1 MAVEFKLPELGENIS
16 AGDVVRV
23 MVSAGDTLAKDQIV
37 LEVET
42 DKAAIEVPASVA
54 GVIAEVKVKP
64 GDKVKPGQTLL
75 TLEETAGKFAPPEA
89 PVPAPVP
96 VSKPAEKN
104 GASETPEPAAAPPP
118 SRAPVPVETASDSGP
133 AAPSVRRFAR
143 EIGVEISEVI
153 GSGLGGRVSI
163 EDVKAYSRARA
174 AAAPGSTSAAPPAA
188 SAPLPDF
195 SKWGAFERVPMSN
208 VRKATARRMRA
219 SWTTVPHVTQN
230 DKCDITEFEEWRKKA
245 SKETGVRITV
255 TALLLKV
262 CAAALAKFPQFNASV
277 DESAGEI
284 LLKKYRSIGV
294 AVDTDRGLLVPVIR
308 DADKKTLPQLAGELA
323 RASEKAREKKLA
335 LEDMQGGCFTITNL
349 GGIGG
354 TGFSPIVNWPEVAI
368 LGVSRG
374 RVEPVYSPGGFSP
387 RTLMPLSLS
396 YDHRVIDGA
405 DAARFLRWVC
415 ETVEQP
421 LNLSLEDSL

>member
-163 EDVKAYSRARA
+163 EDVKA
-174 AAAPGSTSAAPPAA
+174 
-188 SAPLPDF
+188 
-195 SKWGAFERVPMSN
+195 
-208 VRKATARRMRA
+208 
-219 SWTTVPHVTQN
+219 
-230 DKCDITEFEEWRKKA
+230 
-245 SKETGVRITV
+245 
-255 TALLLKV
+255 
-262 CAAALAKFPQFNASV
+262 
-277 DESAGEI
+277 
-284 LLKKYRSIGV
+284 
-294 AVDTDRGLLVPVIR
+294 
-308 DADKKTLPQLAGELA
+308 
-323 RASEKAREKKLA
+323 
-335 LEDMQGGCFTITNL
+335 
-349 GGIGG
+349 
-354 TGFSPIVNWPEVAI
+354 
-368 LGVSRG
+368 
-374 RVEPVYSPGGFSP
+374 
-387 RTLMPLSLS
+387 
-396 YDHRVIDGA
+396 
-405 DAARFLRWVC
+405 
-415 ETVEQP
+415 
-421 LNLSLEDSL
+421 